1 MVGGDEMKEALIFS
15 IEEFSVFDGPG
26 IRTTVFLKG
35 CPLRCEWCHN
45 PEGQSFSNS
54 ILRATN
60 GCIGCGECV
69 RRGETANG
77 KVIYTESSIANCPQ
91 NLLRYAAKQYA
102 SEELCEHLSKNFA
115 ILNAVGGGLTF
126 SGGEPLANHA
136 FLLEC
141 LELTRGRVNRA
152 VQTCGFSTPEIFNK
166 VLDACDYML
175 FDVKLVSDEQH
186 LKYTG
191 VSNASILQNFAI
203 LAESGKDFVVRTPMV
218 PGVTDTEENIR
229 GIAEL
234 LARSGVRYIELL
246 PYNKLAGAKYPLV
259 GKKYS
264 PSFDGSVEPNM
275 GLEIFAEYG
284 IKAVGL

>member
-1 MVGGDEMKEALIFS
+1 MTEALIFS

-60 GCIGCGECV
+60 GCIGCGECM

-91 NLLRYAAKQYA
+91 NLLRYAAKQYT
-102 SEELCEHLSKNFA
+102 SEELCDHLSKNFA
-115 ILNAVGGGLTF
+115 ILNAAGGGLTF
-126 SGGEPLANHA
+126 SGGEPLANHT

-191 VSNASILQNFAI
+191 VSNATILQNFAT

-229 GIAEL
+229 GIADL
-234 LARSGVRYIELL
+234 LARNGARYIELCL
-246 PYNKLAGAKYPLV
+246 TTSLQARNIRLLAKNTVQAL
-259 GKKYS
+259 
-264 PSFDGSVEPNM
+264 M
-275 GLEIFAEYG
+275 GVWSRIW
-284 IKAVGL
+284 GLKFLRSTASKP